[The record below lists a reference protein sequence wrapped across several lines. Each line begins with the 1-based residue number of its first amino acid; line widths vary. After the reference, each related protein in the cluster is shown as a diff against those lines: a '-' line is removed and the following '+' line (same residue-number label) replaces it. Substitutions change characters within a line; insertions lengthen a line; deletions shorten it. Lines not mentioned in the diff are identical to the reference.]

1 MTSEVNDYLSK
12 IKKIKTF
19 IVSGGFS
26 NGIKT
31 ILEYDFESEEK
42 ANKLKADIQPV
53 NLKQKELIFKKEIG
67 LESKDN
73 NNYLYKEIK
82 QLSDL
87 GIYIPFLSYTENFK
101 KNFELSCDNFLQN
114 EKKQTFVFLMRG
126 GERKELNISYFKD
139 PNPKKGETIDDTIIC
154 HVKET
159 QMLRKVP
166 NNIILV
172 SPTIYNNI
180 IENFKNQLEIRN
192 KINNLNKKQI
202 SLGDYRKILKTLLTH
217 PQNFFYNERK
227 KDKTPLP
234 CMYFPNSYYVDFYLS
249 YDSKKNK
256 QLFLNQIKLKDTIDN
271 ASIFNSKYE
280 DLNNKLK
287 KIKTKGNVNKIKFS
301 TYLNR
306 LTNLSED
313 NTFIIILPTYNKN
326 KPTNINNQKSEQS
339 RYLYKTMYSFVHQIN
354 FMNQH
359 LYYNTIQKSLQ
370 CENVKEKTVLD
381 INIDIDNNS
390 DKNFNIYTGIKF

>member
-1 MTSEVNDYLSK
+1 M
-12 IKKIKTF
+12 
-19 IVSGGFS
+19 
-26 NGIKT
+26 
-31 ILEYDFESEEK
+31 
-42 ANKLKADIQPV
+42 
-53 NLKQKELIFKKEIG
+53 
-67 LESKDN
+67 
-73 NNYLYKEIK
+73 
-82 QLSDL
+82 
-87 GIYIPFLSYTENFK
+87 
-101 KNFELSCDNFLQN
+101 
-114 EKKQTFVFLMRG
+114 
-126 GERKELNISYFKD
+126 
-139 PNPKKGETIDDTIIC
+139 
-154 HVKET
+154 
-159 QMLRKVP
+159 
-166 NNIILV
+166 
-172 SPTIYNNI
+172 
-180 IENFKNQLEIRN
+180 EIRN